1 MTTNATPAAFTST
14 RPAWKDHALLR
25 NRPDIC
31 EHLTDAQLQV
41 TRHLVDGMSAPKIS
55 KALDRSTNT
64 IHDHI
69 KAIFKK
75 LQVKSRVHLV
85 LLFAQPV
92 EAKAS

>member
-1 MTTNATPAAFTST
+1 MTTT
-14 RPAWKDHALLR
+14 RPDWKSHALLK

-31 EHLTDAQLQV
+31 EVLTDAQIQV

-69 KAIFKK
+69 KAIYKK
-75 LQVKSRVHLV
+75 LQVKSRAHLV
-85 LLFAQPV
+85 LLFTQEV
-92 EAKAS
+92 KAS